1 MSSSAPRL
9 AIVLLVAA
17 CSSKSAPPEPTA
29 SSGSAPVAKP
39 PADASAPARLQY
51 RVEAKVDDLG
61 LVPFLVEV
69 DPVKPEGW
77 IVSPNERLP
86 LVVIEREPLVLRIP
100 VRGVEL
106 KLAAD
111 GASGRRRGQWL
122 VEYYYKR
129 DFDIVAE
136 PVAATTPEVL
146 FPGDAKPEID
156 LSGTFRVDI
165 KDFGVGRAVFA
176 QAADGRLDGTMIP
189 PEVGD
194 LRHLSGRVIGN
205 TAKLS
210 AFDGIHGFLVEMSS
224 KDGGK
229 TIAGRWLIAG
239 IGNFP
244 FTATREAAPNTHL
257 RVSARMA
264 PGKTRVSIP
273 ELRDPRFKGKPVI
286 VDYFG
291 SWCPVCIDMTPEL
304 VRLHRKHAAD
314 GLEIL
319 SIALEPEGDEAETQ
333 RRLDEFRKTFDITW
347 PFVIRFGDDFHAN
360 LPRELRDATGFPVT
374 LFLRRDH
381 TVAAVHTGFIS
392 AAAKEEHAAVKA
404 LFDRLTAEIVASPTP

>member
-1 MSSSAPRL
+1 MSSFVPRL
-9 AIVLLVAA
+9 AILVLVAA
-17 CSSKSAPPEPTA
+17 CSSKSAPPERTS

-39 PADASAPARLQY
+39 QPDASPPHLHY
-51 RVEAKVDDLG
+51 RVEAKVDELG

-106 KLAAD
+106 RLAAD

-136 PVAATTPEVL
+136 PVAASTPEVL
-146 FPGDAKPEID
+146 FPGDAPPAID

-165 KDFGVGRAVFA
+165 EDFGVGRAVFK
-176 QAADGRLDGTMIP
+176 QAPDGRLDGTMIP

-194 LRHLSGRVIGN
+194 LRHLTGRVIGK

-210 AFDGIHGFLVEMSS
+210 AFDGIHGFLVEMTST
-224 KDGGK
+224 DGGK
-229 TIAGRWLIAG
+229 TVQGRWLIAG

-244 FTATREAAPNTHL
+244 FKATREAAPNTHL

-264 PGKTRVSIP
+264 PGKKRVTIP

-304 VRLHRKHAAD
+304 VRLHRKYAAE
-314 GLEIL
+314 GLEVL

-333 RRLDEFRKTFDITW
+333 RRLDEFRKTFDIPW
-347 PFVIRFGDDFHAN
+347 PFVIRFGDDFHAS
-360 LPRELRDATGFPVT
+360 LPKELVDATGFPVT

-392 AAAKEEHAAVKA
+392 AAATEEHAAVKA